1 MSEGGFIG
9 TPVFD
14 PLRLSATSLDVQA
27 VRHLGAA
34 GIRAR
39 QDSRLRALVKSARER
54 SALYRELLPEGG
66 ISGVDDLARL
76 PVVGRALLMQRFDD
90 WVTDAEI
97 RQPALRAFMDDPQR
111 IGSAYLGRYIVWESS
126 GTSGTPGLFVQDARA
141 MAVYDAL
148 EALRRHQLRPLQRL
162 FDPLYLS
169 ERLAF
174 VGATGGHFA
183 SVVSVERLRRL
194 NPWMSVAF
202 HSISLLQ
209 PTAAIVEQL
218 NALAPTILV
227 TYPTAAAL
235 LAEQARSGALTVRPA
250 EIWTGGETLT
260 APVRRFIEEALGCTV
275 CNSYGASEFLSIGWE
290 CAQGHMHA
298 NTDWVILEPV
308 DERMRPVPAGEV
320 SHTTLLTNLANHV
333 QPLIRYDLGDSL
345 RISDAP
351 CACGSPLPVIEVQ
364 GRQDDPLTLR
374 DAHGQPVTWLPLAL
388 STLLEEQ
395 AGVYDF
401 QLLQRD
407 ARSVAVRVGDGGGA
421 PEAAR
426 RAIARCSRALHE
438 LAARDGIA
446 GLRIVEEPGEPL
458 EHGHSGKVKR
468 VIGADAADVAAP
480 VRRAPPK
487 VKPK

>member
-1 MSEGGFIG
+1 MAQPDFTD

-14 PLRLSATSLDVQA
+14 ALRLSATSMDVQA

-34 GIRAR
+34 GIQAR
-39 QDSRLRALVKSARER
+39 QDSRLRALLRSARER
-54 SALYRELLPEGG
+54 SALYRELLPADAPSE
-66 ISGVDDLARL
+66 LARL
-76 PVVGRALLMQRFDD
+76 PVVERTQLMQRFDD
-90 WVTDAEI
+90 WVTDPEI
-97 RQPALRAFMDDPQR
+97 RRPSLRAFLDDPQR
-111 IGSAYLGRYIVWESS
+111 IGSAYLGRYVAWESS
-126 GTSGTPGLFVQDARA
+126 GTSGEPGLFVQDARA

-148 EALRRHQLRPLQRL
+148 EALRRHTLRPLQRM

-169 ERLAF
+169 ERLVF

-194 NPWMSVAF
+194 NPWMAVAF
-202 HSISLLQ
+202 HSVSILQ
-209 PTAAIVEQL
+209 PTPAIVEQL

-227 TYPTAAAL
+227 SYPTAVAL
-235 LAEQARSGALTVRPA
+235 LAEQARSGALTIRPA

-260 APVRRFIEEALGCTV
+260 EPVRRFVEHTFGCTV

-290 CAQGHMHA
+290 CAAGHMHA

-308 DERMRPVPAGEV
+308 DDKMRPVPPGEA

-345 RISDAP
+345 RIAKEP
-351 CACGSPLPVIEVQ
+351 CACGSPLPVIEVE
-364 GRQDDPLTLR
+364 GRHDDPLTLR
-374 DAHGQPVTWLPLAL
+374 DTHGHHVTWLPLAL
-388 STLLEEQ
+388 STLLEEE

-407 ARSVAVRVGDGGGA
+407 ARSVAVRVGAPAA

-426 RAIARCSRALHE
+426 LAIARCSKALHE
-438 LAARDGIA
+438 LAARDGLS
-446 GLRIVEEPGEPL
+446 GLRVVEEPGEPL

-468 VIGADAADVAAP
+468 VIAA
-480 VRRAPPK
+480 RKR
-487 VKPK
+487 